1 MLRAISHL
9 TILVD
14 VHQPFLS
21 EDEKLK
27 NQILAQEFFNWFKN
41 DAKLI
46 DIL

>member
-1 MLRAISHL
+1 MHRAVSHL

-27 NQILAQEFFNWFKN
+27 SQMVAQEFFSWIKN

-46 DIL
+46 EIL